1 MHLAIDA
8 SNIRQGGGITHLS
21 QLLSAASPMDTSIHH
36 VTVWACAETAAQL
49 PDHSWLTKLSPAWV
63 EAGMFKRMLGQQLLL
78 GREMARRGCEVLFSP
93 GGTVPIYIEVP
104 VVTMSQNMLPF
115 EPEEAKR
122 FGRWSWM
129 RLKMWLLR
137 QSQGRS
143 FKKADGLIFLTQYA
157 RNGVCRWL
165 GQGQAL
171 QALIPHGIE
180 PRFTADP
187 KPQRTIDNYS
197 FEQPFTLLYV
207 SILMP
212 YKHQIEVARAANLLR
227 QAGCPVRVKFIGA
240 DWGRYG
246 RQFRETLRQLD
257 PGEEYLIWP
266 GSSPFSALHSEYQD
280 ADAFIF
286 ASSCENLPNILIE
299 AMSAGLPIACSK
311 RGPMP
316 EVLGKAGVYFDPLQP
331 NDIAETMRTL
341 VINAD
346 LRGRLAAQSKEL
358 SRAYSWQRCAK
369 DTFEFIATVA
379 ALRRT

>member
-8 SNIRQGGGITHLS
+8 SNIRQGGGLTHLS
-21 QLLSAASPMDTSIHH
+21 QLLSAASPTDWGIHH
-36 VTVWACAETAAQL
+36 VTVWACAETASKL
-49 PDHSWLTKLSPAWV
+49 PVHPWLTKLSPAWV
-63 EAGMFKRMLGQQLLL
+63 EAGMFKRMLGQQFLL

-93 GGTVPIYIEVP
+93 GGTVPFYVEIP
-104 VVTMSQNMLPF
+104 MVTMSQNMLPF

-157 RNGVCRWL
+157 CNGVCRWL

-180 PRFTADP
+180 SRFTADP
-187 KPQRTIDNYS
+187 KPQRTVDNYS

-212 YKHQIEVARAANLLR
+212 YKHQIEVARAASLLR

-257 PGEEYLIWP
+257 PGEEFLIWP
-266 GSSPFSALHSEYQD
+266 GSMPFSALHSEYQD

-311 RGPMP
+311 SGPMP
-316 EVLGKAGVYFDPLQP
+316 EVLRNAGIYFDPLQP
-331 NDIAETMRTL
+331 QDIAEAMRTL
-341 VINAD
+341 VNSAD
-346 LRGRLAAQSKEL
+346 LRGRLAMQAQDL
-358 SRAYSWQRCAK
+358 SRAYSWQRCAQE
-369 DTFEFIATVA
+369 TFDFIAAVA
-379 ALRRT
+379 TSHRT